1 MTAYAIV
8 TLTIN
13 DTQSLAEYRAVAA
26 DALAKHKAEAF
37 HVSSEPMV
45 IEGSDP
51 APDVVVILTFPDRE
65 HALAWINDP
74 EIANVHTLRRA
85 SGASRILLM

>member
-13 DTQSLAEYRAVAA
+13 DKKSLADYRALAGAA
-26 DALAKHKAEAF
+26 MAKHQAQAL
-37 HVSSEPMV
+37 HVSPEPTV

-51 APDVVVILTFPDRE
+51 APDLVVILTFPDRD
-65 HALAWINDP
+65 HAMAWINDP
-74 EIANVHTLRRA
+74 EIANVHALRKS
-85 SGASRILLM
+85 SGTSRIVLM